1 MNIFTLDTQLEI
13 GSIFEV
19 AGTSIKIALKRDIT
33 ELTRSYKGRV
43 YDIGQIGSLIKIHM
57 GRRILFATVRILR
70 LQTDEEAAALTASA
84 RTSHDQE
91 QRVIEADLS
100 GQGWYCQNTQKL
112 TLNRGLITYPLPIQ
126 P

>member
-57 GRRILFATVRILR
+57 GRRILFATVRLLR
-70 LQTDEEAAALTASA
+70 LQTDEEAAALTAIA
-84 RTSHDQE
+84 GISHDQE
-91 QRVIEADLS
+91 KRVIEADLL
-100 GQGWYCQNTQKL
+100 GQGWYCKIPKSSRL
-112 TLNRGLITYPLPIQ
+112 TVE
-126 P
+126 